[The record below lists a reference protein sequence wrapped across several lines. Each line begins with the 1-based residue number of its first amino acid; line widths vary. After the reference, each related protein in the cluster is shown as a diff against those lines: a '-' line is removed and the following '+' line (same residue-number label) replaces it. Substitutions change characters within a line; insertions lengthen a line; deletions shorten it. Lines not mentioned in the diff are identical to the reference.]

1 MDSRKINS
9 KPTESTNSQSVNNV
23 LDGEINK
30 GFKLNEQASSRS
42 DVSSDFVVVSDVSPD
57 LTKIDVG
64 SNNSN
69 SSTIKGSS
77 KDLIPLVPIKSNLT
91 CLYKYLNHVFKICL

>member
-1 MDSRKINS
+1 MNS
-9 KPTESTNSQSVNNV
+9 KPTESTSSQSVNNV
-23 LDGEINK
+23 LDGEVNK

-91 CLYKYLNHVFKICL
+91 CLYNYLNHVFKICL